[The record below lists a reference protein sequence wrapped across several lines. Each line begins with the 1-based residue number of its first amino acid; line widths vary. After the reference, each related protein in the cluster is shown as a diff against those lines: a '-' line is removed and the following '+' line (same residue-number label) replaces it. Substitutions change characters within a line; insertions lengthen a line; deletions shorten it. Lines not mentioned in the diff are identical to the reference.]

1 MLTEKLNY
9 GKTIGPVCMEPFLGH
24 TDRELKLWLTH
35 WPCMFIALTGTP
47 GTGKTAAA
55 AILAA
60 RNYEVR
66 TVETVAR
73 QNDCAAETDEGVE
86 VDIEALSAKMEQ
98 NEGERTIL
106 DGHLAH
112 LLPNSLCIVL
122 RCHPDLL
129 RTRLEER
136 GYTEEKVRENVEAEA
151 IDIIL
156 VEALDACK
164 RVFEID
170 ATVLAPEAAADSIE
184 RIINGKGDDYLP
196 GRVDWSQV
204 VSDWY

>member
-1 MLTEKLNY
+1 MFA
-9 GKTIGPVCMEPFLGH
+9 VMEPFLVH
-24 TDRELKLWLTH
+24 ADRELKLWLTN
-35 WPCMFIALTGTP
+35 WPCMLIALTGTP
-47 GTGKTAAA
+47 GTGKTAAT

-60 RNYEVR
+60 RGYR
-66 TVETVAR
+66 TTTVEAVAR
-73 QNDCAAETDEGVE
+73 QNDCVTETDDGVE
-86 VDIEALSAKMEQ
+86 VDIEALSAKMKH
-98 NEGERTIL
+98 NNGESTIL

-136 GYTEEKVRENVEAEA
+136 EYAEEKVIENVEAEA

-156 VEALDACK
+156 VEALDECE

-170 ATVLAPEAAADSIE
+170 ASTLTPEAVADSIE

>member
-1 MLTEKLNY
+1 M
-9 GKTIGPVCMEPFLGH
+9 P
-24 TDRELKLWLTH
+24 
-35 WPCMFIALTGTP
+35 IALTGTP

-55 AILAA
+55 SLLTA
-60 RNYEVR
+60 RGFEVT
-66 TVETVAR
+66 TVEAVAR
-73 QNDCAAETDEGVE
+73 QNDCAIETDDGVE
-86 VDIEALSAKMEQ
+86 VDIEALSAKMKL
-98 NEGERTIL
+98 NNRKRTIL

-112 LLPNSLCIVL
+112 LLPNSLCVVL

-156 VEALDACK
+156 VEALDTCD

-170 ATVLAPEAAADSIE
+170 ATALTPEAVADSIE
-184 RIINGKGDDYLP
+184 RIINGNGDDYLP